1 MAIGIGSALLGKGE
15 NDKDPAHAQLDPPQ
29 QPAPRSSWTLGS
41 LIPKTDMKTLL
52 QMPANTV
59 PWNMEPTRFSLL
71 QKICSR
77 HGLARQGE
85 LKDLEHRIKAGLHWN
100 DSQLQTNLQSL
111 YFQQMKAGAMNSMR
125 LGAAAFVGATS
136 TAAQPVLLPFAPLF
150 TTPAPDPFEGH
161 RDTLLRRLNV
171 RNGFPESGNTK
182 KLTYQLQRNLGWDDQ
197 QLKAKLEIEYHCQK
211 NNTWMPSPKDKAK
224 DEGKETDAEKVA
236 RADAPQ
242 AEGTEDPQWEY
253 LSSVK
258 NSSGKDDDEHLEQ
271 KESQAQNSSE
281 AATES
286 EPSEPSEPGSKSE
299 PCGIRHRELQRTFS
313 GSSDSSY
320 EVVDGM

>member
-1 MAIGIGSALLGKGE
+1 MLF
-15 NDKDPAHAQLDPPQ
+15 
-29 QPAPRSSWTLGS
+29 
-41 LIPKTDMKTLL
+41 
-52 QMPANTV
+52 ANSV
-59 PWNMEPTRFSLL
+59 V
-71 QKICSR
+71 
-77 HGLARQGE
+77 
-85 LKDLEHRIKAGLHWN
+85 
-100 DSQLQTNLQSL
+100 
-111 YFQQMKAGAMNSMR
+111 
-125 LGAAAFVGATS
+125 FV
-136 TAAQPVLLPFAPLF
+136 
-150 TTPAPDPFEGH
+150 
-161 RDTLLRRLNV
+161 
-171 RNGFPESGNTK
+171 
-182 KLTYQLQRNLGWDDQ
+182 
-197 QLKAKLEIEYHCQK
+197 
-211 NNTWMPSPKDKAK
+211 DKAK

-236 RADAPQ
+236 RTDAPQ